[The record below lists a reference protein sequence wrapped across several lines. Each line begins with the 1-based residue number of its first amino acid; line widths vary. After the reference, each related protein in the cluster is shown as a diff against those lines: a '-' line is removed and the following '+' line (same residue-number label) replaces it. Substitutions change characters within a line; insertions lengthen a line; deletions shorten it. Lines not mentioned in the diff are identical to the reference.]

1 MREPVPAEPPSSTPG
16 AWATLAILIA
26 AYAVSFLDRQIL
38 GLLVDPLRHDLRID
52 NMQIGLLQGPAFGL
66 FYAALGLPLGILAD
80 RVHRVRLMAAGIL
93 LWSVMTA
100 ACGLAGSFGW
110 LFAARVGVGVGE
122 AALVPAAVSVLAD
135 LFGPARRALA
145 MSLFTAGI
153 SVGQGLSL
161 LLGGAFIA
169 FAQTGAAGLPLI
181 GRWLTT
187 LHPWQIVFLMAG
199 AIGVPLALAMLAIPE
214 PRRASVTAAEASRG
228 LFATLAARPR
238 LFVPLLAGSSLLYLF
253 SNATA
258 SWMPSLFIRDF
269 GWTAAETGVRLG
281 GLLLVCALA
290 GNLLSGASATAL
302 GRRGRIEAPLLV
314 MLAGAGLL
322 APVASFGPLAGS
334 AAGAQAAILAIFFA
348 IALCFGVATATFVA
362 VTPPPV
368 RGRMIALYLL
378 CGNLVG
384 LGLGPPSVGW
394 LLDRV
399 IGPSGHVGSA
409 LALVG
414 LCACVPGFALMASVI
429 GRYRAAA
436 EALSRPASR
445 SGDAAG

>member
-1 MREPVPAEPPSSTPG
+1 MSHPVPAEPPTSNLR
-16 AWATLAILIA
+16 AWGTLAVLIA

-38 GLLVDPLRHDLRID
+38 GLLVDPLRQDLRID
-52 NMQIGLLQGPAFGL
+52 NTQIGMLQGPAFGL
-66 FYAALGLPLGILAD
+66 LYAALGLPLGILAD
-80 RVHRVRLMAAGIL
+80 RTHRVRLMAAGIMV
-93 LWSVMTA
+93 WSVMTG
-100 ACGLAGSFGW
+100 ACGLAPSFGW

-135 LFGPARRALA
+135 LFSGARRALA

-161 LLGGAFIA
+161 LLGGAFVA
-169 FAQTGAAGLPLI
+169 FAQTGATRLPLV
-181 GRWLTT
+181 GHWLAT
-187 LHPWQIVFLMAG
+187 LHPWQIVFLLAG
-199 AIGVPLALAMLAIPE
+199 AVGVPLAMAMLAIPE
-214 PRRASVTAAEASRG
+214 PSRAKVTAAEATHG

-281 GLLLVCALA
+281 SLLLVCALA

-314 MLAGAGLL
+314 MLGGAAMLV
-322 APVASFGPLAGS
+322 PVGALGPLAGS

-348 IALCFGVATATFVA
+348 IALCFGMATATFVA
-362 VTPPPV
+362 VTPPAV

-399 IGPSGHVGSA
+399 VGPSGHVGSA

-414 LCACVPGFALMASVI
+414 LCTCVPGFLLMASLI

-436 EALSRPASR
+436 LSISRPASR
-445 SGDAAG
+445 SGAAAG